1 MNETSGGG
9 SGSERRGA
17 EIAASVLDFYKE
29 LPFNYRQSAAQHTK
43 TIRRTTSIPCG
54 RREPLTRVPGSVSG

>member
-54 RREPLTRVPGSVSG
+54 

>member
-1 MNETSGGG
+1 MGGLIMNETSGGG

-29 LPFNYRQSAAQHTK
+29 LPFNYRQSAAQHAK
-43 TIRRTTSIPCG
+43 TIRRTTIYPMW
-54 RREPLTRVPGSVSG
+54 